1 MSLIYCSLMRYALTS
16 KHDGSLENVELNP
29 ETCYRDALDLLC
41 LRVEPEVSDDEVRE
55 FHLVNEDGTQVGE
68 SFFEYLHERACL
80 RALDDLGYQLV
91 EEEFVEIDNL
101 VAFEL

>member
-1 MSLIYCSLMRYALTS
+1 MRYTLTN
-16 KHDGSLENVELNP
+16 KHDNSFEIVELNE

-41 LRVEPEVSDDEVRE
+41 LRIEPEVSDDEVRE
-55 FHLVNEDGTQVGE
+55 YHLVNEDGSQVGE

-80 RALDDLGYQLV
+80 RALDDLGYELHEEELV
-91 EEEFVEIDNL
+91 EISNL

>member
-1 MSLIYCSLMRYALTS
+1 MRYALTN
-16 KHDGSLENVELNP
+16 KQDGSFENVELNP

-80 RALDDLGYQLV
+80 RALEDLGYELHEEELV
-91 EEEFVEIDNL
+91 EISNL
-101 VAFEL
+101 IAFKL

>member
-1 MSLIYCSLMRYALTS
+1 MRYALTN
-16 KHDGSLENVELNP
+16 KQDGSFENVELNP
-29 ETCYRDALDLLC
+29 ETCFRDALDLLC

-80 RALDDLGYQLV
+80 RALEDLGYELHEEELV
-91 EEEFVEIDNL
+91 EISNL